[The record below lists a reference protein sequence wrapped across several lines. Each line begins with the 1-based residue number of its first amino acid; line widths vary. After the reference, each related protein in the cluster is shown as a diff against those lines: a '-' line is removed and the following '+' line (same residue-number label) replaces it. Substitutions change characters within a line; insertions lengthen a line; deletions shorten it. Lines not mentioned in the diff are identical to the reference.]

1 MVQHK
6 THISTDWK
14 WAGDTSVF
22 QMEEVLGKGA
32 SGIVLKAKV
41 RDIGFDV
48 AIKKVKQ
55 SNKRV
60 QEELEKEIEVLK
72 KCKHVNIVAYYGTKL
87 EKEEVWI
94 IMVCLRF
101 CYLMLFYVFFC
112 LFVFFFFLFCFLRS
126 LLPLVMFRTTAAW
139 AL

>member
-14 WAGDTSVF
+14 WGGDAGVF

-72 KCKHVNIVAYYGTKL
+72 KCKHVNIVAYYGTKI
-87 EKEEVWI
+87 EKDDVWI
-94 IMVCLRF
+94 IMVSPPSPSRTHAPHSHHS
-101 CYLMLFYVFFC
+101 MHAA
-112 LFVFFFFLFCFLRS
+112 
-126 LLPLVMFRTTAAW
+126 LLCIGIYNCRIIAVWDQLKT
-139 AL
+139 